1 MYRNRIKRLLDIF
14 LSACGILCLSW
25 LLLLLAVAIK
35 LDSPGPVFFRQKRV
49 GIGKRHFQ
57 ILKFRTM
64 RIDTPHD
71 MPTHLLHDPEQYITR
86 MGRFLRKTSLDELPQ
101 LWNILVG
108 DMAVIGPR
116 PALWNQYDLL
126 AERDKYGANDV
137 RPGLTGWAQ
146 IHGRDELEIAEKAKL
161 DGWYVE
167 HISFGLDVK
176 CFFGTITAVLKHDG
190 VVEGGTGTLRTE
202 QDIENAFAKA
212 QEREDLQIIFSVCE
226 ARRNPWFNMFKIVGD
241 HAEMVIESQFTGR
254 QQAPEVYDVNA
265 SIYVIRRAFLVDNP
279 DPILWH
285 SKFGVS
291 VMMDTGIIDIDSE
304 HDYLLMEAIAQH
316 LYAHYPEFN
325 AVRENIRG

>member
-1 MYRNRIKRLLDIF
+1 MKKLLITVCGRAGSKGFKNKNLKTFCGKPLVYYSLAAAGLFLAAHPEVKADIALNTDSADLAKLVADKYPEVTF
-14 LSACGILCLSW
+14 LPRCEELG
-25 LLLLLAVAIK
+25 
-35 LDSPGPVFFRQKRV
+35 G
-49 GIGKRHFQ
+49 
-57 ILKFRTM
+57 
-64 RIDTPHD
+64 DTVP
-71 MPTHLLHDPEQYITR
+71 
-86 MGRFLRKTSLDELPQ
+86 K
-101 LWNILVG
+101 
-108 DMAVIGPR
+108 MAVIQDSLTRMEEKNGCK
-116 PALWNQYDLL
+116 YDYVM
-126 AERDKYGANDV
+126 D
-137 RPGLTGWAQ
+137 
-146 IHGRDELEIAEKAKL
+146 L
-161 DGWYVE
+161 D
-167 HISFGLDVK
+167 
-176 CFFGTITAVLKHDG
+176 ITSP
-190 VVEGGTGTLRTE
+190 LRTE